1 MEGPLRTAEAKRLLR
16 RILREGCVAYS
27 QPHALQRLKA
37 RGLSMVDCENVLR
50 AGVVD
55 EAEFENGCWR
65 YQVCTQKIVVV
76 VEFLS
81 KKDVLIVT
89 AWRM

>member
-1 MEGPLRTAEAKRLLR
+1 MEGPLRAAEAKLFLR
-16 RILREGCVAYS
+16 RILREGCVTYS
-27 QPHALQRLKA
+27 QPHALQRLEE

-50 AGVVD
+50 AGVVN
-55 EAEFENGCWR
+55 EAEFENGGWR
-65 YQVCTQKIVVV
+65 HQVRTQKIVVV

-81 KKDVLIVT
+81 KNDVLIVT